1 MVKNIDLRHVRT
13 GIKLSRAELLDSEY
27 QALCARTERRQE
39 AAKAALVRRGV
50 EPRVRIGAL
59 FVPSYIAKHFHHC
72 PTVGGV
78 R

>member
-1 MVKNIDLRHVRT
+1 MLKDRVL
-13 GIKLSRAELLDSEY
+13 ELKYE
-27 QALCARTERRQE
+27 ALCARTKRRQE

-50 EPRVRIGAL
+50 EPRVAIGRL

-72 PTVGGV
+72 PTVGSL

>member
-1 MVKNIDLRHVRT
+1 MLKDRVLDLKYEMLCERT
-13 GIKLSRAELLDSEY
+13 R
-27 QALCARTERRQE
+27 RRQE

-50 EPRVRIGAL
+50 EPRVRISAL

>member
-1 MVKNIDLRHVRT
+1 MLKDRILDLKYECLVERT
-13 GIKLSRAELLDSEY
+13 K
-27 QALCARTERRQE
+27 RRQE
-39 AAKAALVRRGV
+39 AAKADLVRRGV

-72 PTVGGV
+72 PTVGSL